1 MPAGTGEQ
9 CAPRIPGPC
18 SRALRGDDVVDC
30 AHFVHALCVV
40 FLGEEEDF
48 AGELL
53 THLACEQRRTVACVE
68 GADGCVGLLEL
79 AVLFG
84 GDGQVSNYV
93 QGVAAACSP
102 AGDEGD
108 NDLGHGA
115 DEALHFQDVQSA
127 CACRVDAFCGVAAG
141 VVVAVAAADALV
153 AAGAECPAAVLGGG
167 AVAGEQYGAYVGG
180 HAGVVEGTV
189 EFVHGVRAEC
199 VADLG
204 AVECDAYG
212 GQIA

>member
-1 MPAGTGEQ
+1 M
-9 CAPRIPGPC
+9 
-18 SRALRGDDVVDC
+18 
-30 AHFVHALCVV
+30 
-40 FLGEEEDF
+40 
-48 AGELL
+48 
-53 THLACEQRRTVACVE
+53 
-68 GADGCVGLLEL
+68 
-79 AVLFG
+79 
-84 GDGQVSNYV
+84 
-93 QGVAAACSP
+93 AAACSP

-153 AAGAECPAAVLGGG
+153 ATGAERPAAVLGGG

-180 HAGVVEGTV
+180 HAGVVEGAV

-204 AVECDAYG
+204 AVECDAHG
-212 GQIA
+212 GQIAQDFAVFVALNLAVVGDVGEVFEAFDDAPVGGVEDV